1 MTWNRTE
8 ITQYEKK
15 EKIGKKKSIRDLR
28 DYKTRSNT
36 CVIGVPEEKEGRD

>member
-1 MTWNRTE
+1 MKKRENR
-8 ITQYEKK
+8 K
-15 EKIGKKKSIRDLR
+15 KKKSIRDLR

>member
-1 MTWNRTE
+1 MKRRENR
-8 ITQYEKK
+8 
-15 EKIGKKKSIRDLR
+15 KKKSIRDLR